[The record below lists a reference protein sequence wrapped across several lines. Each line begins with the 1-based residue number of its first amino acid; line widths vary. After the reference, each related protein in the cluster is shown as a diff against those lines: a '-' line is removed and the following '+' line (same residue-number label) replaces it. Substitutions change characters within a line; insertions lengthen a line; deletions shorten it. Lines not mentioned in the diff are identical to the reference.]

1 MRILMLISQ
10 RSLHSKRQIADE
22 ENEERKYMR
31 QFTSDELRRTWKQF
45 YIERGHVDVGA
56 VSLVSDG
63 STGVLFNVAGMQPL
77 MPYLLGQKHPLGTRL
92 CNVQGCV
99 RTNDIDSVGDK
110 SHVTFFEMMG
120 SWSLGDYFKK
130 ERCQWSFE
138 LLTQVFGFDAD
149 HLAAT
154 VFAGDENAPRDEEG
168 AQYRIASGFKKENIY
183 YLPAEDNW
191 WGLEY
196 GPCGPDSEM
205 FYVADRPDCGP
216 NCGPG
221 CHCGKY
227 TELGND
233 VFMQYEKHHD
243 GSLTPLKQKNVDTGW
258 GLERILAF
266 LNGTRDVYQIDLF
279 APVIAYIEKAS
290 GTKYEQDE
298 KLTRSMRILADHIRT
313 SVMLI
318 GDEAKLLP
326 SNAGAGYVLRRL
338 IRRAVRH
345 GRVLNLNAENLLKI
359 AEIYIDDIYAES
371 YPLLKEN
378 KEFVITELQK
388 EINRFESTVENGMK
402 EFRKILEQK
411 KKAGN
416 TEIDGKSAFY
426 LYDTFG
432 FPIELTVELAQ
443 EEGLQVDEN
452 GFAEAMEEQKQKAR
466 DNQNFSAKLAVENA
480 GLYESLDAS
489 VVSEFVGYDTLTAES
504 SIAAMNTGS
513 EWKDS
518 LLEGEE
524 GTIITLQTPFYATMG
539 GQKGD
544 FGVIRTGQ
552 GVFDVQDTIKL
563 PGGRIGHIG
572 KVVSGVMNKGENASL
587 SVSALNRG
595 NTCKNHTATHLLQ
608 EALREVL
615 GDHVEQSGSYQ
626 DGERTRFDFSHGQ
639 AMTAEE
645 IRKVEEI
652 VNDKIAED
660 LIVET
665 KIMSLDEA
673 KKTGAMALFGE
684 KYGDTVRVVMIG
696 DFSKELCGGTHVGHT
711 GEIASFKILSESGV
725 AAGIRRIEAIT
736 GRNVT
741 AYYQDMEEKLNVVA
755 RTLKTSPASL
765 VERAEHLMA
774 EMKALQSENESL
786 KSKAAKDALG
796 DVSNQV
802 KEIKD
807 VKFLSAS
814 VVGVDMNGLRDLGD
828 QLKTK
833 IGEGVIVLISDC
845 DGKVNMVAMATEEAI
860 SKGAHAGNLIKGI
873 AALVGGGGG
882 GRPNMAQAGGKN
894 PAGIDAAIAEA
905 SKVLESQLG

>member
-1 MRILMLISQ
+1 MR
-10 RSLHSKRQIADE
+10 K
-22 ENEERKYMR
+22 NEESKDMR
-31 QFTSDELRRTWKQF
+31 QFTSDELRKSWKQF

-138 LLTQVFGFDAD
+138 LLTEVFGFDAD

-216 NCGPG
+216 DCGPG
-221 CHCGKY
+221 CNCGKY

-266 LNGTRDVYQIDLF
+266 LNGTRDVYRIDLF
-279 APVIAYIEKAS
+279 APVIAYIEEAS
-290 GTKYEQDE
+290 GTQYEQDE

-345 GRVLNLNAENLLKI
+345 GRVLNLSVENLLRI

-371 YPLLKEN
+371 YPLLKKN
-378 KEFVITELQK
+378 REFVITELKK
-388 EINRFESTVENGMK
+388 EIDRFESTLENGMK

-411 KKAGN
+411 KKAESN
-416 TEIDGKSAFY
+416 EIDGKSAFY

-432 FPIELTVELAQ
+432 FPIELTVELAL
-443 EEGLQVDEN
+443 EEGLHVDEA
-452 GFAEAMEEQKQKAR
+452 GFDRAMEEQKQKAR
-466 DNQNFSAKLAVENA
+466 DNQNFSAKLSVESA
-480 GLYESLDAS
+480 GLYESLDDS
-489 VVSEFVGYDTLTAES
+489 VVSEFVGYDTLTVES
-504 SIAAMNTGS
+504 SIAAMNLGN
-513 EWKDS
+513 EWKDALS
-518 LLEGEE
+518 EGEE
-524 GTIITLQTPFYATMG
+524 GTVITFKTPFYATMG

-544 FGVIRTGQ
+544 FGVIRTKN
-552 GVFDVQDTIKL
+552 GVFEVQDTVKL

-572 KVVSGVMNKGENASL
+572 KTVSGTIERGEEAVL
-587 SVSALNRG
+587 EVSALNRG

-645 IRKVEEI
+645 IKKVEEI

-660 LIVET
+660 LSVET
-665 KIMSLDEA
+665 KIMSLEEA

-741 AYYQDMEEKLNVVA
+741 AYYQEMEEKLNSTAKV
-755 RTLKTSPASL
+755 LKTSPATL
-765 VERAEHLMA
+765 LERAEHLMA
-774 EMKALQSENESL
+774 EIKALQSENESL
-786 KSKAAKDALG
+786 KSKAAKEALG
-796 DVSNQV
+796 DVSDQV
-802 KEIKD
+802 TM
-807 VKFLSAS
+807 VKGVKLIATKVS
-814 VVGVDMNGLRDLGD
+814 GVDMNGLRDLGD
-828 QLKTK
+828 QLKAK
-833 IGEGVIVLISDC
+833 LGDGVVVLISDM
-845 DGKVNMVAMATEEAI
+845 DGKVNMVAMATDEAMK
-860 SKGAHAGNLIKGI
+860 KGAHAGNLIKGI

-894 PAGIDAAIAEA
+894 PAGIDAAIAQA
-905 SKVLESQLG
+905 AKVLEKQI

>member
-1 MRILMLISQ
+1 
-10 RSLHSKRQIADE
+10 
-22 ENEERKYMR
+22 MR
-31 QFTSDELRRTWKQF
+31 QFTSDELRKTWKQF
-45 YIERGHVDVGA
+45 YIDRGHVDVGA

-63 STGVLFNVAGMQPL
+63 STGVMFNVAGMQPL

-216 NCGPG
+216 DCGPG

-243 GSLTPLKQKNVDTGW
+243 GHLTPLKQKNVDTGW

-266 LNGTRDVYQIDLF
+266 LNGTRDVYRIDLF
-279 APVIAYIEKAS
+279 APVIAYIEKVS
-290 GTKYEQDE
+290 GTKYEEDE

-326 SNAGAGYVLRRL
+326 SNVGAGYVLRRL

-345 GRVLNLNAENLLKI
+345 GRMLNLKTEDLLTI
-359 AEIYIDDIYAES
+359 AQMYIDDIYAES
-371 YPLLKEN
+371 YPLLVKN
-378 KEFVITELQK
+378 KEFVLSELKK
-388 EINRFESTVENGMK
+388 EIDRFESTLENGMK
-402 EFRKILEQK
+402 EFKKILEQK
-411 KKAGN
+411 KEEKSV
-416 TEIDGKSAFY
+416 EIDGKSAFY

-432 FPIELTVELAQ
+432 FPLELTVELAQ
-443 EEGLQVDEN
+443 EEGLKVDEE
-452 GFAEAMEEQKQKAR
+452 GFARAMEEQKQKAR
-466 DNQNFSAKLAVENA
+466 DNQSFSARLSTDTA
-480 GLYESLDAS
+480 LYDELDESL
-489 VVSEFVGYDTLTAES
+489 VSEFTGYDTLQAES
-504 SIAAMNTGS
+504 SVAAIASDGKWQDVLS
-513 EWKDS
+513 E
-518 LLEGEE
+518 GQE
-524 GTIITLQTPFYATMG
+524 GTIITVKTPFYATMG

-544 FGVIRTGQ
+544 FGVIKTADGTFE
-552 GVFDVQDTIKL
+552 VTDTVKV

-572 KVVSGVMNKGENASL
+572 KVVSGTIKKDAKADL
-587 SVSALNRG
+587 SVSSLNRG

-639 AMTAEE
+639 AMTTEE
-645 IRKVEEI
+645 LKKVEEI
-652 VNDKIAED
+652 VNAKIAED
-660 LIVET
+660 LPVET
-665 KIMSLDEA
+665 KVMSLEEA

-696 DFSKELCGGTHVGHT
+696 DFSRELCGGTHVGHT

-725 AAGIRRIEAIT
+725 AAGVRRIEAIT
-736 GRNVT
+736 GNNVT
-741 AYYQDMEEKLNVVA
+741 AYYQEMEERLNAVA
-755 RTLKTSPASL
+755 RVLKTSPATL
-765 VERAEHLMA
+765 LDRAGHLMA
-774 EMKALQSENESL
+774 EMKVLQSENESL

-796 DVSNQV
+796 DVMNQV
-802 KEIKD
+802 KE
-807 VKFLSAS
+807 VKGVKLLAAS
-814 VVGVDMNGLRDLGD
+814 VAGVDMNGLRDLGD
-828 QLKTK
+828 QLKAK
-833 IGEGVIVLISDC
+833 IGEGVIVLISNC
-845 DGKVNMVAMATEEAI
+845 DGKVNMVAMATQGAMD
-860 SKGAHAGNLIKGI
+860 KGAHAGNLIKGI

-894 PAGIDAAIAEA
+894 PAGIPDAIAKCEE
-905 SKVLESQLG
+905 VLTAQL

>member
-1 MRILMLISQ
+1 M
-10 RSLHSKRQIADE
+10 K
-22 ENEERKYMR
+22 
-31 QFTSDELRRTWKQF
+31 QFTSDELRNAWKQF

-77 MPYLLGQKHPLGTRL
+77 MPYLLGKKHPLGTRL

-99 RTNDIDSVGDK
+99 RTNDIDSVGDR
-110 SHVTFFEMMG
+110 SHVTFFEMLG

-154 VFAGDENAPRDEEG
+154 VFEGDENAPRDEEG
-168 AQYRIASGFKKENIY
+168 AKYRIASGFKKENIY

-205 FYVADRPDCGP
+205 FYIADRPDCGP
-216 NCGPG
+216 DCGPG
-221 CHCGKY
+221 CDCGKY

-243 GSLTPLKQKNVDTGW
+243 GHLTPLKQKNVDTGW

-266 LNGTRDVYQIDLF
+266 LNGTRDVYRIDLF
-279 APVIAYIEKAS
+279 APVIAYIEQAS
-290 GTKYEQDE
+290 GTKYEEDE

-345 GRVLNLNAENLLKI
+345 GRVLGLSTQNLLHI
-359 AEIYIDDIYAES
+359 AEMYIDTIYAES
-371 YPLLKEN
+371 YPLLKKN
-378 KEFVITELQK
+378 KEFVLTELKK
-388 EINRFESTVENGMK
+388 EIDRFESTVENGMK
-402 EFRKILEQK
+402 EFKKILEQK
-411 KKAGN
+411 KEADSGQ
-416 TEIDGKSAFY
+416 IDGKSAFY

-432 FPIELTVELAQ
+432 FPIELTVELAG
-443 EEGLQVDEN
+443 EEGLSVDED
-452 GFAEAMEEQKQKAR
+452 GFAKAMEEQKQKAR
-466 DNQNFSAKLAVENA
+466 DNQNFSTRLSADN
-480 GLYESLDAS
+480 GLYEKLDAGI
-489 VVSEFVGYDTLTAES
+489 VSEFIGYDTLKAEET
-504 SIAAMNTGS
+504 IAAVNNGS
-513 EWKDS
+513 EWMDS
-518 LLEGEE
+518 LKEGEG
-524 GTIITLQTPFYATMG
+524 GTVITAKTPFYATMG

-544 FGVIRTGQ
+544 FGVIVTKNGT
-552 GVFDVQDTIKL
+552 FDVQETVKL

-572 KVVSGVMNKGENASL
+572 KVVSGSIAKGETATL
-587 SVSALNRG
+587 EVSALNRS
-595 NTCKNHTATHLLQ
+595 NTCRNHTATHLLQ

-645 IRKVEEI
+645 IKKVEAI
-652 VNDKIAED
+652 VNEKIAED
-660 LIVET
+660 LPVET
-665 KIMSLDEA
+665 KVMSLEEA

-684 KYGDTVRVVMIG
+684 KYGDTVRVVIIG
-696 DFSKELCGGTHVGHT
+696 DFSRELCGGTHVGHT
-711 GEIASFKILSESGV
+711 GDIASFKILSESGV
-725 AAGIRRIEAIT
+725 AAGIRRIEALT

-741 AYYQDMEEKLNVVA
+741 AYYQEMEEKLAETA
-755 RTLKTSPASL
+755 RILKTTPASL
-765 VERAEHLMA
+765 TERAEHLMA
-774 EMKALQSENESL
+774 ELKALQSENESL
-786 KSKAAKDALG
+786 KSKAAKEALG
-796 DVSNQV
+796 DVMDQV
-802 KEIKD
+802 VEVNG
-807 VKFLSAS
+807 VKLLATKVS
-814 VVGVDMNGLRDLGD
+814 GVDMNGLRELGD

-833 IGEGVIVLISDC
+833 IAEGVVVLMSDL
-845 DGKVNMVAMATEEAI
+845 DGKVNMVAMATDGAMK
-860 SKGAHAGNLIKGI
+860 KGAHAGNLIKGI

-894 PAGIDAAIAEA
+894 PAGIDEAIKKSAE
-905 SKVLESQLG
+905 VLKEQIK

>member
-1 MRILMLISQ
+1 
-10 RSLHSKRQIADE
+10 
-22 ENEERKYMR
+22 MR

-45 YIERGHVDVGA
+45 YVDRGHVDVGA

-120 SWSLGDYFKK
+120 SWSLGDYFKE
-130 ERCQWSFE
+130 ERCKWSFE

-168 AQYRIASGFKKENIY
+168 ARYRIASGFKEENIY

-205 FYVADRPDCGP
+205 FYIADRPDCGP
-216 NCGPG
+216 DCGPG
-221 CHCGKY
+221 CSCGKY

-266 LNGTRDVYQIDLF
+266 LNGTRDVYRIDLF
-279 APVIAYIEKAS
+279 APVIAYIEQAS

-298 KLTRSMRILADHIRT
+298 NLTRSMRILADHIRT

-326 SNAGAGYVLRRL
+326 SNVGAGYVLRRL

-345 GRVLNLNAENLLKI
+345 GRVLGLTVDHI
-359 AEIYIDDIYAES
+359 IRTAEIFIDDIYAES
-371 YPLLKEN
+371 YPRLKEN
-378 KEFVITELQK
+378 KNFVLTELK
-388 EINRFESTVENGMK
+388 REINRFESTLENGMK

-411 KKAGN
+411 KKAGAG
-416 TEIDGKSAFY
+416 EIDGKSAFY

-432 FPIELTVELAQ
+432 FPIELTVEMAQ
-443 EEGLQVDEN
+443 EEGFSVDEE
-452 GFAEAMEEQKQKAR
+452 GFAQAMEQQKQKAR
-466 DNQNFSAKLAVENA
+466 ENQNFEAKLSVENA
-480 GLYESLDAS
+480 ALYDSLDES

-504 SIAAMNTGS
+504 DIAAMNNGT

-518 LLEGEE
+518 LGEGEE
-524 GTIITLQTPFYATMG
+524 GTIIVRRTPFYATMG
-539 GQKGD
+539 GQCGD
-544 FGVIRTGQ
+544 TGIITC
-552 GVFDVQDTIKL
+552 GGSEFAVEDTVKL
-563 PGGRIGHIG
+563 PGDRVGHIG
-572 KVVSGVMNKGENASL
+572 RVTKGTIKTGDKAVLQVNEAQ
-587 SVSALNRG
+587 RG
-595 NTCKNHTATHLLQ
+595 DTCKNHSATHLLQ
-608 EALREVL
+608 KALRIVL
-615 GDHVEQSGSYQ
+615 GDHVEQAGSFVNG
-626 DGERTRFDFSHGQ
+626 DRLRFDFSHSS
-639 AMTAEE
+639 AMTKEE
-645 IRKVEEI
+645 LEKTERI
-652 VNDKIAED
+652 VNEQIGLSLPVVTEVMSIED
-660 LIVET
+660 
-665 KIMSLDEA
+665 A

-684 KYGDTVRVVMIG
+684 KYGERVRVVRMG
-696 DFSKELCGGTHVGHT
+696 DFSTELCGGTHVGNT
-711 GEIASFKILSESGV
+711 GEVRLFKIVSESGV
-725 AAGIRRIEAIT
+725 AAGVRRIEALT
-736 GRNVT
+736 GNGVL
-741 AYYQDMEEKLNVVA
+741 AYYGKMEQELMEAAAIV
-755 RTLKTSPASL
+755 KTVPAELLSRL
-765 VERAEHLMA
+765 SHLMA

-786 KSKAAKDALG
+786 KSKAAKEALG
-796 DVSNQV
+796 DVMDQV
-802 KEIKD
+802 QD
-807 VKFLSAS
+807 VKGVKLLAAR
-814 VVGVDMNGLRDLGD
+814 VADVDMNGLRELGD
-828 QLKTK
+828 QLKEK
-833 IGEGVIVLISDC
+833 LSDGVVVLLSEKE
-845 DGKVNMVAMATEEAI
+845 GKVNLIAMATEGAMA
-860 SKGAHAGNLIKGI
+860 KGAHAGNLIKGI
-873 AALVGGGGG
+873 AAVVGGGGG

-894 PAGIDAAIAEA
+894 PAGIEEAIAKAREI
-905 SKVLESQLG
+905 LEGQLG

>member
-1 MRILMLISQ
+1 
-10 RSLHSKRQIADE
+10 
-22 ENEERKYMR
+22 MR
-31 QFTSDELRRTWKQF
+31 QFTSDELRKTWKQF
-45 YIERGHVDVGA
+45 YIDRGHVDVGA

-63 STGVLFNVAGMQPL
+63 STGVMFNVAGMQPL

-216 NCGPG
+216 DCGPG

-243 GSLTPLKQKNVDTGW
+243 GHLTPLKQKNVDTGW

-266 LNGTRDVYQIDLF
+266 LNGTRDVYRVDLF
-279 APVIAYIEKAS
+279 APVIAYIEKVS
-290 GTKYEQDE
+290 GTKYEEDE
-298 KLTRSMRILADHIRT
+298 KLTRYMRILADHIRT

-326 SNAGAGYVLRRL
+326 SNVGAGYVLRRL

-345 GRVLNLNAENLLKI
+345 GRMLNLKTEDLLTI
-359 AEIYIDDIYAES
+359 AQMYIDDIYAES
-371 YPLLKEN
+371 YPLLVKN
-378 KEFVITELQK
+378 KEFVLSELKK
-388 EINRFESTVENGMK
+388 EIDRFESTLENGMK
-402 EFRKILEQK
+402 EFKKILEQK
-411 KKAGN
+411 KEEKSV
-416 TEIDGKSAFY
+416 EIDGKSAFY

-432 FPIELTVELAQ
+432 FPLELTVELAQ
-443 EEGLQVDEN
+443 EEGLKVDEE
-452 GFAEAMEEQKQKAR
+452 GFARAMEEQKQKAR
-466 DNQNFSAKLAVENA
+466 DNQSFSARLSTDTA
-480 GLYESLDAS
+480 LYDELDESL
-489 VVSEFVGYDTLTAES
+489 VSEFTGYDTLQAES
-504 SIAAMNTGS
+504 SVAAIASDGKWQDVLS
-513 EWKDS
+513 E
-518 LLEGEE
+518 GQE
-524 GTIITLQTPFYATMG
+524 GTIITVKTPFYATMG

-544 FGVIRTGQ
+544 FGVIKTADGTFE
-552 GVFDVQDTIKL
+552 VIDTVKV

-572 KVVSGVMNKGENASL
+572 KVVSGTIKKDAKADL
-587 SVSALNRG
+587 SVSSLNRG

-639 AMTAEE
+639 AMTTEE
-645 IRKVEEI
+645 LKKVEEI
-652 VNDKIAED
+652 VNAKIAED
-660 LIVET
+660 LPVET
-665 KIMSLDEA
+665 KVMSLEEA

-696 DFSKELCGGTHVGHT
+696 DFSRELCGGTHVGHT

-725 AAGIRRIEAIT
+725 AAGVRRIEAIT
-736 GRNVT
+736 GNNVT
-741 AYYQDMEEKLNVVA
+741 AYYQEMEERLNAVA
-755 RTLKTSPASL
+755 RVLKTSPATL
-765 VERAEHLMA
+765 LDRAEHLMA
-774 EMKALQSENESL
+774 EMKVLQSENESL

-796 DVSNQV
+796 DVMNQV
-802 KEIKD
+802 KE
-807 VKFLSAS
+807 VKGVKLLAAS
-814 VVGVDMNGLRDLGD
+814 VAGVDMNGLRDLGD
-828 QLKTK
+828 QLKAK

-845 DGKVNMVAMATEEAI
+845 DGKVNMVAMATQGAMD
-860 SKGAHAGNLIKGI
+860 KGAHAGNLIKGI

-894 PAGIDAAIAEA
+894 PAGIPDAIAKCEE
-905 SKVLESQLG
+905 VLAAQV

>member
-1 MRILMLISQ
+1 
-10 RSLHSKRQIADE
+10 
-22 ENEERKYMR
+22 MR
-31 QFTSDELRRTWKQF
+31 QFTSNELRKTWKQF
-45 YIERGHVDVGA
+45 YIDRGHVDVGA

-138 LLTQVFGFDAD
+138 LLTEVFGFDAD

-216 NCGPG
+216 DCGPG

-266 LNGTRDVYQIDLF
+266 LNGTRDVYRIDLF

-326 SNAGAGYVLRRL
+326 SNVGAGYVLRRL

-345 GRVLNLNAENLLKI
+345 GRVLGLNVDNLLEI
-359 AEIYIDDIYAES
+359 ASIYIDDIYAES
-371 YPLLKEN
+371 YPLLKKN
-378 KEFVITELQK
+378 KEFVITELKK

-402 EFRKILEQK
+402 EFRKILDQK
-411 KKAGN
+411 KKAGSA
-416 TEIDGKSAFY
+416 EIDGKSAFY

-432 FPIELTVELAQ
+432 FPIELTVEMAG
-443 EEGLQVDEN
+443 EEGLTVDED
-452 GFAEAMEEQKQKAR
+452 GFAKAMEEQKQKAR
-466 DNQNFSAKLAVENA
+466 DNQNFSAKLSTDNA
-480 GLYESLDAS
+480 ALYESLDAS

-504 SIAAMNTGS
+504 GIAAMNNGS
-513 EWKDS
+513 EWKDV
-518 LLEGEE
+518 LCEGEE
-524 GTIITLQTPFYATMG
+524 GTIITLKTPFYATMG

-544 FGVIRTGQ
+544 FGVIRTGN
-552 GVFDVQDTIKL
+552 GTFEVQDTVKL

-572 KVVSGVMNKGENASL
+572 KVVSGTVAKGETASL

-645 IRKVEEI
+645 IKKVEEI
-652 VNDKIAED
+652 VNEKIAED
-660 LIVET
+660 LPVET
-665 KIMSLDEA
+665 KIMSLEEA
-673 KKTGAMALFGE
+673 RETGAMALFGE
-684 KYGDTVRVVMIG
+684 KYGDTVRVVMVG
-696 DFSKELCGGTHVGHT
+696 DFSKELCGGTHVEHT

-741 AYYQDMEEKLNVVA
+741 AYYQDMEEKMNAVA
-755 RTLKTSPASL
+755 KVLKTTPASL
-765 VERAEHLMA
+765 LERSEHLMA

-802 KEIKD
+802 SE
-807 VKFLSAS
+807 VKGVKLLATS
-814 VVGVDMNGLRDLGD
+814 VSGVDMNGLRDLGD

-860 SKGAHAGNLIKGI
+860 AKGAHAGNLIKGI

-882 GRPNMAQAGGKN
+882 GRPSMAQAGGKN
-894 PAGIDAAIAEA
+894 PAGIGAAVAETT
-905 SKVLESQLG
+905 KVLEDQLK

>member
-1 MRILMLISQ
+1 M
-10 RSLHSKRQIADE
+10 K
-22 ENEERKYMR
+22 
-31 QFTSDELRRTWKQF
+31 QFTSDELRNAWKQF

-77 MPYLLGQKHPLGTRL
+77 MPYLLGKKHPLGTRL

-99 RTNDIDSVGDK
+99 RTNDIDSVGDR
-110 SHVTFFEMMG
+110 SHVTFFEMLG

-154 VFAGDENAPRDEEG
+154 VFEGDENAPRDEEG
-168 AQYRIASGFKKENIY
+168 AKYRIASGFKKENIY

-205 FYVADRPDCGP
+205 FYIADRPDCGP
-216 NCGPG
+216 DCGPG
-221 CHCGKY
+221 CDCGKY

-243 GSLTPLKQKNVDTGW
+243 GHLTPLKQKNVDTGW

-266 LNGTRDVYQIDLF
+266 LNGTRDVYRIDLF
-279 APVIAYIEKAS
+279 APVIAYIEQAS
-290 GTKYEQDE
+290 GTKYEEDE

-345 GRVLNLNAENLLKI
+345 GRVLGLSTQNLLHI
-359 AEIYIDDIYAES
+359 AEMYIDTIYAES
-371 YPLLKEN
+371 YPLLKKN
-378 KEFVITELQK
+378 KEFVLTELKK
-388 EINRFESTVENGMK
+388 EIDRFESTVENGMK
-402 EFRKILEQK
+402 EFKKILEQK
-411 KKAGN
+411 KEADSDQ
-416 TEIDGKSAFY
+416 IDGKSAFY

-432 FPIELTVELAQ
+432 FPIELTVELAG
-443 EEGLQVDEN
+443 EEGLSVDED
-452 GFAEAMEEQKQKAR
+452 GFAKAMEEQKQKAR
-466 DNQNFSAKLAVENA
+466 DNQNFSTRLSADN
-480 GLYESLDAS
+480 GLYEKLDAGI
-489 VVSEFVGYDTLTAES
+489 VSEFIGYDTLKAEET
-504 SIAAMNTGS
+504 IAAVNNGS

-518 LLEGEE
+518 LKEGEE
-524 GTIITLQTPFYATMG
+524 GTVITAKTPFYATMG

-544 FGVIRTGQ
+544 FGVIVTKNGT
-552 GVFDVQDTIKL
+552 FDVQETVKL

-572 KVVSGVMNKGENASL
+572 KVVSGSIAKGETATL
-587 SVSALNRG
+587 EVSALNRS
-595 NTCKNHTATHLLQ
+595 NTCRNHTATHLLQ

-645 IRKVEEI
+645 IKKVEAI
-652 VNDKIAED
+652 VNEKIAED
-660 LIVET
+660 LPVET
-665 KIMSLDEA
+665 KVMSLEEA

-696 DFSKELCGGTHVGHT
+696 DFSRELCGGTHVGHT
-711 GEIASFKILSESGV
+711 GDIASFKILSESGV
-725 AAGIRRIEAIT
+725 AAGIRRIEALT

-741 AYYQDMEEKLNVVA
+741 AYYQEMEEKLAETA
-755 RTLKTSPASL
+755 RILKTTPASL
-765 VERAEHLMA
+765 TERAEHLMA
-774 EMKALQSENESL
+774 ELKALQSENESL
-786 KSKAAKDALG
+786 KSKAAKEALG
-796 DVSNQV
+796 DVMDQV
-802 KEIKD
+802 VEVNG
-807 VKFLSAS
+807 VKLLATKVS
-814 VVGVDMNGLRDLGD
+814 GVDMNGLRELGD

-833 IGEGVIVLISDC
+833 IAEGVVVLMSDL
-845 DGKVNMVAMATEEAI
+845 DGKVNMVAMATDGAMK
-860 SKGAHAGNLIKGI
+860 KGAHAGNLIKGI

-894 PAGIDAAIAEA
+894 PAGIDEAIKKSAE
-905 SKVLESQLG
+905 VLKEQIK